1 MLESDY
7 FSLFPNERFFELTMY
22 QFGFHKCK
30 PNHTFGPAA
39 WNHFLFQYIFSGK
52 GLLIHTNDKGET
64 PRYKLSQGQG
74 FMLWPGQKNHYIA
87 DSEDP
92 WVYAWIE
99 FDGLQA
105 RELVLK
111 SGLTYNDPI
120 YTGQNQ
126 IFKDKMEEELLH
138 IITHAKNPP
147 LELMGHFYLF
157 MNSLIASSA
166 SRKETIGGSLKDFY
180 VQEAIAYI
188 ERNYHLNVSVQD
200 IADYCN
206 LHRSYLNRIFKSVL
220 SITPQQFIIS
230 FRIRKACELL
240 TLDERPI
247 GELCTLVGYPDQLN
261 FSRAFKREMGVSPQ
275 QWRIKN
281 RML

>member
-1 MLESDY
+1 MLEPSY

-22 QFGFHKCK
+22 QFGYEKCR
-30 PNHTFGPAA
+30 PNHSFGPAA
-39 WNHFLFQYIFSGK
+39 WNHFLFQYVVSGK
-52 GLLIHTNDKGET
+52 GLLISTNDEEHNI
-64 PRYKLSQGQG
+64 RYKLSPGQG
-74 FMLWPGQKNHYIA
+74 FMLWPGQRNHYIA

-92 WVYAWIE
+92 WACAWIE

-111 SGLTYNDPI
+111 AGFTSNDPI
-120 YTGQNQ
+120 YSSQSQNL
-126 IFKDKMEEELLH
+126 KDQMEAELTY

-157 MNSLIASSA
+157 MNALIASSA
-166 SRKETIGGSLKDFY
+166 NRKETFGGSLKDFY

-188 ERNYHLNVSVQD
+188 ERNYHLNINVQG

-206 LHRSYLNRIFKSVL
+206 LHRSYLNRIFNSVL
-220 SITPQQFIIS
+220 NITPQLFIIR
-230 FRIRKACELL
+230 FRIKKACELL

-261 FSRAFKREMGVSPQ
+261 FSRAFKREMGMSPQ
-275 QWRIKN
+275 KWRDKN